1 MQIKKTIN
9 VLGLFIAL
17 ISPFSSFAQ
26 NDSKANEAKT
36 TTSRI
41 SKIVK
46 STPISLRPDIS
57 IEKFMDVEPN
67 AVRLLIHPVSG
78 DFYYTTFDGG
88 VFHITKKDDS
98 FVSEKII
105 SLEDHGINKLQGAVF
120 AGSELFLCGNTIENN
135 NRGTR
140 GRLVRFSITPKNKP
154 LLTVVFNTEPYGLNA
169 TTWDHGWNALEMS
182 PDGRY
187 IFVNSGS
194 RTGHGEIQDDKGVYP
209 NARDNALTTK
219 IFRIPVDAQNLVL
232 PNDSDKLKSAGYL
245 YAEGIRNAY
254 DMAFDPSDNLFAVVN
269 SSDYDHS
276 EDMFWVRQGR
286 HYGFPW
292 IMGGIENPQQYPDFM
307 PDPKKD
313 PFLNATSHGML
324 MKYFR
329 NDPDFP
335 KVPEGLKFNPGVQ
348 NLGPDANEYRGH
360 SGKILDGDNTGVSIS
375 TFTAHSSPLGLVFDN
390 KMALSDEF
398 KGDGFVLR
406 NTIGTK
412 SSLMKPFTNQGR
424 DLLHLDMSYDKASD
438 NYFVKTTRIMDSFNN
453 PTDAVLLGNSLY
465 IIEYDAKEGSIW
477 KVNLPPGSKKI
488 KGSKKKNNQ
497 ANLLTD

>member
-1 MQIKKTIN
+1 MQIKPSIFSI
-9 VLGLFIAL
+9 GLLSLL
-17 ISPFSSFAQ
+17 IVSSVSYAQ
-26 NDSKANEAKT
+26 NDSKAKEEKT
-36 TTSRI
+36 VTTRLKPVI
-41 SKIVK
+41 Q
-46 STPISLRPDIS
+46 STPKPLRPDIL
-57 IEKFMDVEPN
+57 IEKFADVQAN

-78 DFYYTTFDGG
+78 DFYYTTFEGG
-88 VFHITKKDDS
+88 VFHLTKKDGS
-98 FVSEKII
+98 LVSEKII

-140 GRLVRFSITPKNKP
+140 GKLVRFSITPKNKP
-154 LLTVVFNTEPYGLNA
+154 SLTVVFNTEPYGLNA

-219 IFRIPVDAQNLVL
+219 IFRIPVETQNLVL

-254 DMAFDPSDNLFAVVN
+254 DMAFDLSNNLFAVVN

-313 PFLNATSHGML
+313 PFLNAASHGML

-375 TFTAHSSPLGLVFDN
+375 TFTAHSSPLGLVFDT
-390 KMALSDEF
+390 KRKLSNEF

-412 SSLMKPFTNQGR
+412 SSLMKPFTDQGR
-424 DLLHLDMSYDKASD
+424 DLLHLDMSYDKLSD
-438 NYFVKTTRIMDSFNN
+438 NYFVKTTRIVDSFNN

-465 IIEYDAKEGSIW
+465 IIEYDAKVGSIW
-477 KVNLPPGSKKI
+477 KVTLPGGSKKE
-488 KGSKKKNNQ
+488 KK
-497 ANLLTD
+497 

>member
-1 MQIKKTIN
+1 MQIKPSIFSI
-9 VLGLFIAL
+9 GLLSLL
-17 ISPFSSFAQ
+17 IVYSVSYAQ
-26 NDSKANEAKT
+26 NDSKAKEEKT
-36 TTSRI
+36 VTTRLKPVI
-41 SKIVK
+41 Q
-46 STPISLRPDIS
+46 STPKPLRPDIL
-57 IEKFMDVEPN
+57 IEKFADVQAN

-78 DFYYTTFDGG
+78 DFYYTTFEGG
-88 VFHITKKDDS
+88 VFHLTKKDGS
-98 FVSEKII
+98 LVSEKII

-140 GRLVRFSITPKNKP
+140 GKLVRFSITPKNKP
-154 LLTVVFNTEPYGLNA
+154 SLTVVFNTEPYGLNA

-254 DMAFDPSDNLFAVVN
+254 DMAFDLSNNLFAVVN

-313 PFLNATSHGML
+313 PFLNAASHGML

-375 TFTAHSSPLGLVFDN
+375 TFTAHSSPLGLVFDT
-390 KMALSDEF
+390 KRKLSNEF

-412 SSLMKPFTNQGR
+412 SSLMKPFTDQGR
-424 DLLHLDMSYDKASD
+424 DLLHLDMSYDKLSD
-438 NYFVKTTRIMDSFNN
+438 NYFEQIVW
-453 PTDAVLLGNSLY
+453 LLLFQY
-465 IIEYDAKEGSIW
+465 QM
-477 KVNLPPGSKKI
+477 LP
-488 KGSKKKNNQ
+488 Q
-497 ANLLTD
+497 

>member
-1 MQIKKTIN
+1 MQIKPSIFSI
-9 VLGLFIAL
+9 GLLSLL
-17 ISPFSSFAQ
+17 IVSSVSYAQ
-26 NDSKANEAKT
+26 NDSKAKEEKT
-36 TTSRI
+36 VTTRLKPVI
-41 SKIVK
+41 Q
-46 STPISLRPDIS
+46 STPQPLRPDIL
-57 IEKFMDVEPN
+57 IEKFADVQAN

-78 DFYYTTFDGG
+78 DFYYTTFEGG
-88 VFHITKKDDS
+88 VFHLTKKDGS
-98 FVSEKII
+98 LVSEKII

-140 GRLVRFSITPKNKP
+140 GKLVRFSITPKNKP
-154 LLTVVFNTEPYGLNA
+154 SLTVVFNTEPYGLNA

-254 DMAFDPSDNLFAVVN
+254 DMAFDLSNNLFAVVN

-313 PFLNATSHGML
+313 PFLNAASHGML

-375 TFTAHSSPLGLVFDN
+375 TFTAHSSPLGLVFDT
-390 KMALSDEF
+390 KRKLSNEF

-412 SSLMKPFTNQGR
+412 SSLMKPFTDQGR
-424 DLLHLDMSYDKASD
+424 DLLHLDMSYDKLSD
-438 NYFVKTTRIMDSFNN
+438 NYFVKTTRIVDSFNN

-465 IIEYDAKEGSIW
+465 IIEYDAKVGSIW
-477 KVNLPPGSKKI
+477 KVTLPGGSKKE
-488 KGSKKKNNQ
+488 KK
-497 ANLLTD
+497 

>member
-1 MQIKKTIN
+1 MQIKPSIFSI
-9 VLGLFIAL
+9 GLLSLL
-17 ISPFSSFAQ
+17 IVSSVSYAQ
-26 NDSKANEAKT
+26 NDSKAKEEKT
-36 TTSRI
+36 VTTRLKPVI
-41 SKIVK
+41 Q
-46 STPISLRPDIS
+46 STPKPLRPDIL
-57 IEKFMDVEPN
+57 IEKFADVQAN

-78 DFYYTTFDGG
+78 DFYYTTFEGG
-88 VFHITKKDDS
+88 VFHLTKKDGS
-98 FVSEKII
+98 LVSEKII

-140 GRLVRFSITPKNKP
+140 GKLVRFSITPKNKP
-154 LLTVVFNTEPYGLNA
+154 SLTVVFNTEPYGLNA

-254 DMAFDPSDNLFAVVN
+254 DMAFDLSNNLFAVVN

-286 HYGFPW
+286 HYGCPW

-313 PFLNATSHGML
+313 PFLNAASHGML

-375 TFTAHSSPLGLVFDN
+375 TFTAHSSPLGLVFDT
-390 KMALSDEF
+390 KRKLSNEF

-412 SSLMKPFTNQGR
+412 SSLMKPFTDQGR
-424 DLLHLDMSYDKASD
+424 DLLHLDMSYDKLSD
-438 NYFVKTTRIMDSFNN
+438 NYFVKTTRIVDSFNN

-465 IIEYDAKEGSIW
+465 IIEYDAKVGSIW
-477 KVNLPPGSKKI
+477 KVTLPGGSKKE
-488 KGSKKKNNQ
+488 KK
-497 ANLLTD
+497 

>member
-1 MQIKKTIN
+1 MQIKPSIFSI
-9 VLGLFIAL
+9 GLLSLL
-17 ISPFSSFAQ
+17 IVSSISYAQ
-26 NDSKANEAKT
+26 NDSKAKDEKT
-36 TTSRI
+36 VTTRLKPVI
-41 SKIVK
+41 Q
-46 STPISLRPDIS
+46 STPKPLRPDIL
-57 IEKFMDVEPN
+57 IEKFADVQAN

-78 DFYYTTFDGG
+78 DFYYTTFEGG
-88 VFHITKKDDS
+88 VFHLTKKDGS
-98 FVSEKII
+98 LVSEKII

-140 GRLVRFSITPKNKP
+140 GKLVRFSITPKNKP
-154 LLTVVFNTEPYGLNA
+154 SLTVVFNTEPYGLNA

-254 DMAFDPSDNLFAVVN
+254 DMAFDLSNNLFAVVN

-313 PFLNATSHGML
+313 PFLNAASHGML

-375 TFTAHSSPLGLVFDN
+375 TFTAHSSPLGLVFDT
-390 KMALSDEF
+390 KRKLSNEF

-412 SSLMKPFTNQGR
+412 SSLMKPFTDQGR
-424 DLLHLDMSYDKASD
+424 DLLHLDMSYDKLSD
-438 NYFVKTTRIMDSFNN
+438 NYFVKTTRIVDSFNN
-453 PTDAVLLGNSLY
+453 PTDAVLLGSSLY
-465 IIEYDAKEGSIW
+465 IIEYDAKVGSIW
-477 KVNLPPGSKKI
+477 KVTLPGGSKKE
-488 KGSKKKNNQ
+488 KK
-497 ANLLTD
+497 

>member
-1 MQIKKTIN
+1 MQIKPSIFSI
-9 VLGLFIAL
+9 GLLSLL
-17 ISPFSSFAQ
+17 IVSSVSYAQ
-26 NDSKANEAKT
+26 NDSKAKEEKT
-36 TTSRI
+36 VTTRLKPVI
-41 SKIVK
+41 Q
-46 STPISLRPDIS
+46 STPKPLRPDIL
-57 IEKFMDVEPN
+57 IEKFADVQAN

-78 DFYYTTFDGG
+78 DFYYTTFEGG
-88 VFHITKKDDS
+88 VFHLTKKDGS
-98 FVSEKII
+98 LVSEKII

-140 GRLVRFSITPKNKP
+140 GKLVRFSITPKNKP
-154 LLTVVFNTEPYGLNA
+154 SLTVVFNTEPYGLNA

-254 DMAFDPSDNLFAVVN
+254 DMAFDLSNNLFAVVN

-313 PFLNATSHGML
+313 PFLNAASHGML

-375 TFTAHSSPLGLVFDN
+375 TFTAHSSPLGLVFDT
-390 KMALSDEF
+390 KRKLSNEF

-412 SSLMKPFTNQGR
+412 SSLMKPFTDQGR
-424 DLLHLDMSYDKASD
+424 DLLHLDMSYDKLSD
-438 NYFVKTTRIMDSFNN
+438 NYFVKTTRIVDSFNN

-465 IIEYDAKEGSIW
+465 IIEYDAKVGSIW
-477 KVNLPPGSKKI
+477 KVTLPRGSKKE
-488 KGSKKKNNQ
+488 KK
-497 ANLLTD
+497 

>member
-1 MQIKKTIN
+1 MQIKPSIFSI
-9 VLGLFIAL
+9 GLLSLL
-17 ISPFSSFAQ
+17 IVSSVSYAQ
-26 NDSKANEAKT
+26 NDSKAKEEKT
-36 TTSRI
+36 VTTRLKPVI
-41 SKIVK
+41 Q
-46 STPISLRPDIS
+46 STPKPLRPDIL
-57 IEKFMDVEPN
+57 IEKFADVQAN

-78 DFYYTTFDGG
+78 DFYYTTFEGG
-88 VFHITKKDDS
+88 VFHLTKKDGS
-98 FVSEKII
+98 LVSEKII

-120 AGSELFLCGNTIENN
+120 SGSELFLCGNTIENN

-140 GRLVRFSITPKNKP
+140 GKLVRFSITPKNKP
-154 LLTVVFNTEPYGLNA
+154 SLTVVFNTEPYGLNA

-254 DMAFDPSDNLFAVVN
+254 DMAFDLSNNLFAVVN

-313 PFLNATSHGML
+313 PFLNAASHGML

-375 TFTAHSSPLGLVFDN
+375 TFTAHSSPLGLVFDT
-390 KMALSDEF
+390 KRKLSNEF

-412 SSLMKPFTNQGR
+412 SSLMKPFTDQGR
-424 DLLHLDMSYDKASD
+424 DLLHLDMSYDKLSD
-438 NYFVKTTRIMDSFNN
+438 NYFVKTTRIVDSFNN

-465 IIEYDAKEGSIW
+465 IIEYDAKVGSIW
-477 KVNLPPGSKKI
+477 KVTLPGGSKKE
-488 KGSKKKNNQ
+488 KK
-497 ANLLTD
+497 

>member
-1 MQIKKTIN
+1 M
-9 VLGLFIAL
+9 
-17 ISPFSSFAQ
+17 
-26 NDSKANEAKT
+26 
-36 TTSRI
+36 
-41 SKIVK
+41 
-46 STPISLRPDIS
+46 
-57 IEKFMDVEPN
+57 
-67 AVRLLIHPVSG
+67 
-78 DFYYTTFDGG
+78 
-88 VFHITKKDDS
+88 
-98 FVSEKII
+98 
-105 SLEDHGINKLQGAVF
+105 F

-140 GRLVRFSITPKNKP
+140 GKLVRFSITPKNKP
-154 LLTVVFNTEPYGLNA
+154 SLTVVFNTEPYGLNA

-254 DMAFDPSDNLFAVVN
+254 DMAFDLSNNLFAVVN

-313 PFLNATSHGML
+313 PFLNAASHGML

-375 TFTAHSSPLGLVFDN
+375 TFTAHSSPLGLVFDT
-390 KMALSDEF
+390 KRKLSNEF

-412 SSLMKPFTNQGR
+412 SSLMKPFTDQGR
-424 DLLHLDMSYDKASD
+424 DLLHLDMSYDKLSD
-438 NYFVKTTRIMDSFNN
+438 NYFVKTTRIVDSFNN

-465 IIEYDAKEGSIW
+465 IIEYDAKAGSIW
-477 KVNLPPGSKKI
+477 KVTFPK
-488 KGSKKKNNQ
+488 
-497 ANLLTD
+497 

>member
-1 MQIKKTIN
+1 MQIKPSIFSI
-9 VLGLFIAL
+9 GLLSLL
-17 ISPFSSFAQ
+17 IVSSVSYAQ
-26 NDSKANEAKT
+26 NDSKAKEEKT
-36 TTSRI
+36 VTTRLKPVI
-41 SKIVK
+41 Q
-46 STPISLRPDIS
+46 STPKPLRPDIL
-57 IEKFMDVEPN
+57 IEKFADVQAN

-78 DFYYTTFDGG
+78 DFYYTTFEGG
-88 VFHITKKDDS
+88 VFHLTKKDGS
-98 FVSEKII
+98 LVSEKII

-140 GRLVRFSITPKNKP
+140 GKLVRFSITPKNKP
-154 LLTVVFNTEPYGLNA
+154 SLTVVFNTEPYGLNA

-254 DMAFDPSDNLFAVVN
+254 DMAFDLSNNLFAVVN

-313 PFLNATSHGML
+313 PFLNAASHGML

-375 TFTAHSSPLGLVFDN
+375 TFTAHSSPLGLVFDT
-390 KMALSDEF
+390 KRKLSNEF

-412 SSLMKPFTNQGR
+412 SSLMKPFTDQGR
-424 DLLHLDMSYDKASD
+424 DLLHLDMSYDKLSD
-438 NYFVKTTRIMDSFNN
+438 NYFVKTTRIVDSFNN

-465 IIEYDAKEGSIW
+465 IIEYDAKAGSIW
-477 KVNLPPGSKKI
+477 KVTFPK
-488 KGSKKKNNQ
+488 
-497 ANLLTD
+497 